1 MKKIVF
7 LALLTI
13 SRLACGES
21 PLFESDQTLAI
32 TIEAPMRDL
41 IRQRM
46 KKPEFD
52 AVVSYTDSSGAVRS
66 INAKLASRGN
76 ARLETCDYPPLRL
89 DFTGEKTVGTV
100 FEGQRRLKMVT
111 PCERGSSA
119 ESWMHIEYGV
129 YRAYNEISEFSYKA
143 RRIDV
148 TLQDSTSSRWQREMP
163 TFVIESTEEL
173 AERKGRVSIRPPK
186 IETGQ
191 FNSFELMNNAL
202 FQFLIANT
210 DFAFKRGSSGEGCC
224 HNGRVLAEKGRQD
237 DWIVVPYDFDQAG
250 IIDTDYALPDK
261 RLKIKNVR
269 RRLYRG
275 FCWHNDRLPQAIAA
289 FNEKRQALTAA
300 LVPAD
305 VSSSTMKRISIY
317 IDLFYEIINDPG
329 ELQAEVLDK
338 CRGAA
343 TFEIRK
349 TSVAER

>member
-1 MKKIVF
+1 MKQIAF

-13 SRLACGES
+13 SSLAYGES
-21 PLFESDQTLAI
+21 PLFETDQTFAI

-52 AVVSYTDSSGAVRS
+52 AVVRYIEPSGEVRS
-66 INAKLASRGN
+66 LNAKLSSRGN
-76 ARLETCDYPPLRL
+76 ARLATCDYPPIRL
-89 DFTGEKTVGTV
+89 DFTGENAVGTV
-100 FEGQRRLKMVT
+100 FEGQRKLKMVT
-111 PCERGSSA
+111 PCKRSKTA
-119 ESWMHIEYGV
+119 QSWMHIEYGV
-129 YRAYNEISEFSYKA
+129 YRAYNEVSDFSYKV
-143 RRIDV
+143 RSVDV
-148 TLQDSTSSRWQREMP
+148 TFLDSTSSRWKLEMP
-163 TFVIESTEEL
+163 AFVIESTEEL
-173 AERKGRVSIRPPK
+173 AERHGLVSIRPPK

-191 FNSFELMNNAL
+191 FNSLELMNNAL
-202 FQFLIANT
+202 FQLLIANT
-210 DFAFKRGSSGEGCC
+210 DFAYKRGPSGEGCC

-237 DWIVVPYDFDQAG
+237 GWIVVPYDFDQAG
-250 IIDTDYALPDK
+250 IVDTDYALPDE
-261 RLKIKNVR
+261 RLKIRSVK

-275 FCWHNDRLPQAIAA
+275 FCWHNDQLSQAIAA
-289 FNEKRQALTAA
+289 FNDKRQALTAA

-305 VSSSTMKRISIY
+305 VSSSTMRRISIY

-343 TFEIRK
+343 TFEVRK